1 MGQGDTSGRAVS
13 YCLCSME
20 WVKGI
25 HRGVLYLIV
34 CVAGNGLR
42 GYIGA
47 CCILLFV
54 FFSMEWVKGIHRGVL
69 YLIVC
74 IAWNGLRRYIGTSC
88 MILLFV

>member
-13 YCLCSME
+13 YCLCSRE
-20 WVKGI
+20 WVKEI
-25 HRGVLYLIV
+25 H
-34 CVAGNGLR
+34 
-42 GYIGA
+42 
-47 CCILLFV
+47 
-54 FFSMEWVKGIHRGVL
+54 WDVL